1 MSEKQRRGNGIGIR
15 VRRDVPLI
23 APPAGQFADVV
34 QGFEVQRTGTFVQ
47 YRIAQGLRPGR
58 QRERM
63 VPAHLDRLWKTW
75 RSRSCALLLISQHV
89 CFGAPQATDARA
101 ACIDRRPIEHLIY
114 NFPVLISSRLL
125 RIGVQFPD

>member
-34 QGFEVQRTGTFVQ
+34 QGFEVQRAGTFVQ
-47 YRIAQGLRPGR
+47 YRIAKGLRPGR

-63 VPAHLDRLWKTW
+63 VPALLDRLWK
-75 RSRSCALLLISQHV
+75 I
-89 CFGAPQATDARA
+89 
-101 ACIDRRPIEHLIY
+101 
-114 NFPVLISSRLL
+114 
-125 RIGVQFPD
+125 